1 MKAKKLLASILLCS
15 VMATGVGMSAL
26 TACSNKQVP
35 PSPPEETE
43 YNGTITLSESKVSLR
58 PNGNKIIRAT
68 LTEDLRDQPV
78 TWETSD
84 PSICTVS
91 GGMVRGIKAGTVTI
105 TATCC
110 GKVATCTVTV
120 WEGAVNEVTDETEE
134 VSSKVTGKTYYVSP
148 TATANG
154 DGSQSNPYEIRKL
167 LDFDHFNDDS
177 GIDWGDPI
185 LKPGDT
191 VMVMPGEYNLSER
204 IQIGYSGEYANPIT
218 IKNADPTQKA
228 VLKFYDMIFDGNNR
242 GVQINGNY
250 FVWDSID
257 ICGAGDNGMYIGGS
271 YNVVSNSEFYD
282 NRDTGLQL
290 GRAYGSQANINQ
302 WPSYN
307 LIKNCTAYNNYDN
320 ETYGENAD
328 GFAAKLTVGYG
339 NIFDGCVAYRNS
351 DDGWDLFA
359 KVDSGNIGAV
369 IINNCVAFENGYIAE
384 TQESFNAKFPTFD
397 KTKEETN
404 TNSFKTRDGD
414 GNGFKLGGSKMEGE
428 VFVYNSLTFNNRMHG
443 VTDNS
448 NPGVLVVENV
458 TSYNNAAGVDNEEYL
473 AYDKTT
479 GEKLTGVTIIKN
491 ADDTFTVVKL
501 VEKKDESGNNIY
513 DDDGNKV
520 MEKVEVD
527 ANVIKNEKFGW
538 ISYNENADSCANV
551 DLARQT
557 YSYNHVANVLS
568 ILNGNRYAGGDAYRG
583 TVVNSILAGS
593 RGDKYFQIGEVNEY
607 DTNLLEDKIDNYT
620 SGDVRGFGT
629 IMETNPVA
637 SEVFKALPTL
647 DLGVKGGNG
656 YADYYHYIHSAWRNA
671 DGSLN
676 LGDLFAQK
684 NENSTYGSVLNKT
697 SYDAYTHWHYSDL
710 TGSKNRQEGTAQA
723 IYDMLYLPIQEE
735 NCYQDFQVVARMMGY
750 PIYWESSDTDV
761 LKVSTKVFDSISGSY
776 INKVEVIRSDD
787 SDKKVTLTATIN
799 VGNVAIKTK
808 TFEINVLKN
817 TYQVGDIIIDG
828 VVDDEIIVDQYSGY
842 TLVEPVIVNATSD
855 SRKIIDPSKYDIS
868 YKYELASTEDGN
880 NFTSK
885 RSFSSAT
892 SGIWRITLTITL
904 KDGVTLRYEGE
915 NIATYQYYVYVA
927 STRAQVDF
935 VTGTEGFYI
944 NKDGFTI
951 YGQPTNPTGTLY
963 VMTKPVTEA
972 APTAEEVVASGEKV
986 EFRATSL
993 TLNFN
998 AVNTDAY
1005 NVYYVFE
1012 NTDKSA
1018 KSAVHTLEVTTQDI
1032 STKADFEAMLAENS
1046 NSIIYRLMNDID
1058 CEGGGINIPFADDG
1072 KAIKFVGYFD
1082 GLGHAIKNVNL
1093 VNTNKSTEAFGIFPL
1108 VKNGTIANVRF
1119 ENISITDAG
1128 KKTGIVGLMNGGS
1141 IFNVKVSELTISGQ
1155 ERVGSLVGQIS
1166 TSGAEESINVIE
1178 NVEIVTAPKYTE
1190 ISLNEDKFGFRKY
1203 YTLAD
1208 GVYTLADKYDATA
1221 TYYDRV
1227 TDINNKSKYMGGL
1240 VGYVQ
1245 AGASGAGWC
1254 TVTISNCYVNVA
1266 LSGDDYCGGI
1276 LGRSDDRNVKDN
1288 LLIEN
1293 CYFAGVFK
1301 VRVRG
1306 AGIIGGFSGAGKTTI
1321 KGAISLGIGYYG
1333 NNRDIVTT
1341 AQKNSSGIVGN
1352 FNATADMTV
1361 ENCFATFGEYN
1372 SDYDVTTVNAYLLS
1386 NGNYASYWEE
1396 EMGYDLKDTWEYVK
1410 VDETGAK
1417 LAAPYIR
1424 IKNVGKLATAN

>member
-15 VMATGVGMSAL
+15 VMATGVGMSTL
-26 TACSNKQVP
+26 TACSNNTPQN
-35 PSPPEETE
+35 PPEETE

-68 LTEDLRDQPV
+68 LTEDLKDQPV
-78 TWETSD
+78 TWTTSD
-84 PSICTVS
+84 PTIATVS
-91 GGMVRGIKAGTVTI
+91 GGLVRGIKAGTVTI

-110 GKVATCTVTV
+110 GKEATCVVTV
-120 WEGAVNEVTDETEE
+120 WEGAVNEVKDETEE

-154 DGSQSNPYEIRKL
+154 DGSKDNPYEIRTL

-185 LKPGDT
+185 LQPGDT
-191 VMVMPGEYNLSER
+191 VLVMPGEYNLSER
-204 IQIGYSGEYANPIT
+204 IQIGYSGNYANPIT

-228 VLKFYDMIFDGNNR
+228 TIKFYAMAFNDNNR
-242 GVQINGNY
+242 GVQINGDY
-250 FVWDSID
+250 FIWDSID
-257 ICGAGDNGMYIGGS
+257 VCGAGDNGMYIGGS
-271 YNVVSNSEFYD
+271 YNVVINCEFYD

-290 GRAYGSQANINQ
+290 GRAYGTRSNVNE

-307 LIKNCTAYNNYDN
+307 LIKNCTSYNNYDN

-384 TQESFNAKFPTFD
+384 TQESFNKKFPTFD
-397 KTKEETN
+397 KSKEETN

-458 TSYNNAAGVDNEEYL
+458 TSYNNAAGVDNDEYL
-473 AYDKTT
+473 AYDKIT
-479 GEKLTGVTIIKN
+479 GELLKDVTIIKN
-491 ADDTFTVVKL
+491 DDDTFTVVKL
-501 VEKKDESGNNIY
+501 VEKKDESGNNVY
-513 DDDGNKV
+513 DDGNKE
-520 MEKVEVD
+520 MEKVVVD
-527 ANVIKNEKFGW
+527 ANVIKNEAFGW
-538 ISYNENADSCANV
+538 ITYNENADSCANV

-593 RGDKYFQIGEVNEY
+593 KGDSYYKIDAVNEY
-607 DTNLLEDKIDNYT
+607 DTN
-620 SGDVRGFGT
+620 SGDNRDRGSV
-629 IMETNPVA
+629 MSANPVA
-637 SEVFKALPTL
+637 SEVFKELPTL
-647 DLGVKGGNG
+647 DLGIKGGDG
-656 YADYYHYIHSAWRNA
+656 YADYYGYIHHAWRNA
-671 DGSLN
+671 DGSIN
-676 LGDLFAQK
+676 VGDLLTQK
-684 NENSTYGSVLNKT
+684 DANSTYGCVLNKT
-697 SYDAYTHWHYSDL
+697 SYDAYAHWDYSDV
-710 TGSKNRQEGTAQA
+710 TSSKNRQEGTAQA

-750 PIYWESSDTDV
+750 PIYWESSDTNV
-761 LKVSTKVFDSISGSY
+761 LKVSTKVYDSISGSY
-776 INKVEVIRSDD
+776 VNKVEVLRSDEG
-787 SDKKVTLTATIN
+787 DKQVTLTATIN

-808 TFEINVLKN
+808 TFTINVLKN
-817 TYQVGDIIIDG
+817 TYKVGDVLVDG
-828 VVDDEIIVDQYSGY
+828 VVEDEIIVDQYSGY
-842 TLVEPVIVNATSD
+842 TLADPVIVNATSD
-855 SRKIIDPSKYDIS
+855 SGRIIDAAKYDLE
-868 YKYELASTEDGN
+868 YKYELATTDDGGAYQ
-880 NFTSK
+880 SK
-885 RSFSSAT
+885 RSFSSST
-892 SGIWRITLTITL
+892 SGKWRITLTIKLKDNITL
-904 KDGVTLRYEGE
+904 KYEGD
-915 NIATYQYYVYVA
+915 NTATYQYYVYVA
-927 STRAQVDF
+927 STQAQVDF
-935 VTGTEGFYI
+935 VASTEGFYL
-944 NKDGFTI
+944 NKDGFTL

-963 VMTKPVTEA
+963 VMNKPATEA
-972 APTAEEVVASGEKV
+972 APSADELIANGEKV
-986 EFRATSL
+986 EFRSTSL
-993 TLNFN
+993 TLNFK
-998 AVNTDAY
+998 AVNSDAY

-1012 NTDKSA
+1012 NADKSA
-1018 KSAVHTLEVTTQDI
+1018 KSAVHKFEVTTKDI
-1032 STKADFEAMLAENS
+1032 TTKAEFEEMLAQNS
-1046 NSIIYRLMNDID
+1046 NLVIYRLMNDID
-1058 CEGGGINIPFADDG
+1058 CNGGGINIPFGDDN

-1082 GLGHAIKNVNL
+1082 GLGHSIKNVKL
-1093 VNTNKSTEAFGIFPL
+1093 VNTNNKTEAFGIFPL
-1108 VKNGTIANVRF
+1108 VKNGTIANVCF

-1141 IFNVKVSELTISGQ
+1141 IYNVKVSEITISGQ
-1155 ERVGSLVGQIS
+1155 ERVGSIVGQIS

-1178 NVEIVTAPKYTE
+1178 NVEVVTAPKYTI
-1190 ISLNEDKFGFRKY
+1190 ISLNEDKFGYRKY
-1203 YTLAD
+1203 YTLEG
-1208 GVYTLADKYDATA
+1208 GVYTLADTYDADA

-1227 TDINNKSKYMGGL
+1227 IDIENKSKYMGGL

-1254 TVTISNCYVNVA
+1254 TVIIRNCYVNVA

-1306 AGIIGGFSGAGKTTI
+1306 AGIIGGFSGAGKTRI
-1321 KGAISLGIGYYG
+1321 SGAISLGIGYYG

-1352 FNATADMTV
+1352 FSTTADMTV

-1372 SDYDVTTVNAYLLS
+1372 SDYDVTTINAYLLS
-1386 NGNYASYWEE
+1386 NGKYSTYWED